1 MLYHKNKT
9 ALFKQKSDYHLD
21 PALRNTQ
28 TRNRVIHRRSVEL
41 RSAMGRLKGGG
52 TVELQIELSLKQLI
66 SRKTERYF

>member
-9 ALFKQKSDYHLD
+9 ALFKQKSDHLD
-21 PALRNTQ
+21 PALRITQ